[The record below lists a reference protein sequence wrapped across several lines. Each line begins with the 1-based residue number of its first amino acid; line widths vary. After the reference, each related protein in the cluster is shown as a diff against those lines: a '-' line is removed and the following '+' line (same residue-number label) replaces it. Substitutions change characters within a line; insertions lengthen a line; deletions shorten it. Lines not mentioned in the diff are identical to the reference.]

1 MSSKNILGGG
11 RLLGISGAALA
22 LLAGLMLFPALPE
35 QVSAEEANTKVSL
48 TVNPVIGI
56 ALDEAVTVEVLP
68 TAEGTF
74 SSNKANLSVT
84 TNNETGY
91 SLYLATTNGENTL
104 TSNNPST
111 TETINAITLADGTD
125 SIPSSDFTNNT
136 WGYNLSTGDVSA
148 SDSTTYKPVPTTN
161 GTTPI
166 NTPTEA
172 PTEGNGD
179 TYSLIFGTKINTAL
193 PSGTYSND
201 VVVSVVANPEYVPTI
216 SAMTNMQDVT
226 AEICTA
232 SADGETATLT
242 DTRDSNTYTVAKI
255 NGNCWMTQNLRISST
270 TESGGSRVLTS
281 ADSNVT
287 SNWTFPNNS
296 LRSGDTNYIGK
307 SYTEAGSVISDD
319 PEHATEYGGYYNYCA
334 ASAGTVCNDTTKQ
347 NAAQDICPKGWRLP
361 TLNEMN
367 GITSYRSAF
376 SPVYSG
382 GYSNGSLYDT
392 GSYGRWW
399 SATAS
404 RSSSGSQ
411 YYLYYYGGS
420 LSAVDS
426 GKHFGYS
433 VRCVRSSPGT
443 LTINFDGNG
452 STGGSTAS
460 QQIAAGNTAPLN
472 ANGFT
477 RNGYV
482 FTGWNTAADGSGTSY
497 ADGAEY
503 AVTPATGDVTVTLYA
518 QWEAFGKDTMQGFTL
533 SDCQQQASG
542 GQVTL
547 RDVRDNN
554 TYTVRYINGACWM
567 TQNLRLSG
575 GRKLTP
581 ADSDVTSNWDFPNNS
596 LRSDDTNY
604 IGNSY
609 TEAGFAIDSNTS
621 YGGYYNLCAASAG
634 DNCSDSDSS
643 NSTNSICPAGWDL
656 PTRAQFSDI
665 TNQRS
670 AFSPVY
676 SGDYVSGSLLGTGS
690 YGRWWSA
697 TANSSIFQYLLDY
710 DNGSLNAVDYGSKLR
725 GLPVRCIRSS

>member
-1 MSSKNILGGG
+1 
-11 RLLGISGAALA
+11 
-22 LLAGLMLFPALPE
+22 MLFPALPE

-201 VVVSVVANPEYVPTI
+201 VVVSAVANPAYVPTI

-226 AEICTA
+226 AEICAA
-232 SADGETATLT
+232 SADGETTTLT

-255 NGNCWMTQNLRISST
+255 NGACWMTQNLRL
-270 TESGGSRVLTS
+270 SGGRTLTS
-281 ADSNVT
+281 SDSNVE
-287 SNWTFPNNS
+287 SNWDFPNNS
-296 LRSGDTNYIGK
+296 LKSGGTNYIGN
-307 SYTEAGSVISDD
+307 SYTEAGFVISDD
-319 PEHATEYGGYYNYCA
+319 PQHATEYGGYYNYCA

-347 NAAQDICPKGWRLP
+347 DASQDICPKGWKLP
-361 TLNEMN
+361 TLDELQ
-367 GITSYRSAF
+367 GIFGARYVSAF
-376 SPVYSG
+376 SPVFNGHYENGQPVIVGLQG
-382 GYSNGSLYDT
+382 G
-392 GSYGRWW
+392 WW
-399 SATAS
+399 SATAYDDDS
-404 RSSSGSQ
+404 RGQYGLIYDGS
-411 YYLYYYGGS
+411 S
-420 LSAVDS
+420 LSMGANTK
-426 GKHFGYS
+426 GFGYS
-433 VRCVRSSPGT
+433 VRCVRSNPGT
-443 LTINFDGNG
+443 VTIEFNGNG
-452 STGGSTAS
+452 SDGGSTAP

-477 RNGYV
+477 RTGYA

-497 ADGAEY
+497 ADGADY
-503 AVTPATGDVTVTLYA
+503 AVTPATGDITVTLYA
-518 QWEAFGKDTMQGFTL
+518 QWESTVNYIQDFTL
-533 SDCQQQASG
+533 ADCQAQASNG
-542 GQVTL
+542 NVTVV
-547 RDVRDNN
+547 DSRDNN
-554 TYTVRYINGACWM
+554 EYTVRYINGACWM
-567 TQNLRLSG
+567 TQNLRLSSTTESG
-575 GRKLTP
+575 GSRVLTS
-581 ADSDVTSNWDFPNNS
+581 ADSNVTSSWEFPDNS
-596 LRSDDTNY
+596 IKTGEANY

-609 TEAGFAIDSNTS
+609 TEAGSVISDDSEHATE
-621 YGGYYNLCAASAG
+621 YGGYYNYCAASAG
-634 DNCSDSDSS
+634 TVCNDTTRQDA
-643 NSTNSICPAGWDL
+643 TQSICPAGWKL
-656 PTRAQFSDI
+656 PTLDQFEGI
-665 TNQRS
+665 TNQVP

-676 SGDYVSGSLLGTGS
+676 SGIYNNGSLYGTGS
-690 YGRWWSA
+690 YGTWWSA
-697 TANSSIFQYLLDY
+697 TALNSSNQYYLSY
-710 DNGSLNAVDYGSKLR
+710 YGGSLNTNFRYDKNFGYS
-725 GLPVRCIRSS
+725 VRCVRSS